1 MNIPNVTNTRERY
14 TTAELREEFDVLGFS
29 MGYVVLKRKAD
40 GQVGSM
46 QFDHAP
52 RVYYGWVPDGE

>member
-1 MNIPNVTNTRERY
+1 MNIPNVTNTR
-14 TTAELREEFDVLGFS
+14 AG
-29 MGYVVLKRKAD
+29 GPGAPGHG

-46 QFDHAP
+46 KFDHAP